1 MTLSSV
7 WLGNKYEWQIDI
19 STNTT
24 PMFHHPENIIIAT
37 ACDNSR
43 FQGVSQKKKFCPLN
57 VNWESFFDRSKS
69 LIV

>member
-43 FQGVSQKKKFCPLN
+43 FQGVSQKKKVLS
-57 VNWESFFDRSKS
+57 VKRKLGKFF
-69 LIV
+69 